1 MFKERDMKKITS
13 LVVILLVMLLAATG
27 YAQVRAG
34 SFDITPFV
42 SMYVFEGNEDMDQSK
57 PNVGL
62 RLGYNFTKYLGLEGF
77 VNYGKA
83 EVNTWSP
90 KLNTEVTSYG
100 LEGIFHLMPNSRLV
114 PFLAVGVGGIHY
126 SYSDMDTTD
135 DKNDKWIADVGYGV
149 KWFLSDNFALR
160 ADVRYVVPFDD
171 QHNNMLVSL
180 GLNFSFGGAKKAV
193 AAPVSAAESVV
204 EEVKPQAAAAPE
216 VVEEAKPA
224 VAAAPVV
231 VEEVVKPQP
240 KTQVREEV
248 DEKGRA
254 TLEVLF
260 DFDKATIKK
269 NYSKDIDHMVD
280 VMKEHSDL
288 NLTIEGH
295 TDNVGK
301 AAYNK
306 KLSQQRADAV
316 KNYMVKK
323 GGVDAGRLK
332 SIGYGQEKPVASNK
346 TKAGRAKNRRVE
358 AAVDYTIKK

>member
-1 MFKERDMKKITS
+1 MKKITS
-13 LVVILLVMLLAATG
+13 LVVVLMVVLFAATG

-42 SMYVFEGNEDMDQSK
+42 SMYSFEGNEDMDQSR
-57 PNVGL
+57 PDVGL

-77 VNYGKA
+77 INYGKS

-100 LEGIFHLMPNSRLV
+100 LEGIFHLLPNSSLV

-126 SYSDMDTTD
+126 SYADQDTTD
-135 DKNDKWIADVGYGV
+135 GKNNKWIADVGYGL

-160 ADVRYVVPFDD
+160 ADIRYVVPFDAR
-171 QHNNMLVSL
+171 HNNLLVSL

-193 AAPVSAAESVV
+193 ATPVSAAEPVV
-204 EEVKPQAAAAPE
+204 EEVKPQAAAAP
-216 VVEEAKPA
+216 VVEEAKPQ

-231 VEEVVKPQP
+231 VEEVVRPQP

-269 NYSKDIDHMVD
+269 NYSKDIEHMVG

-295 TDNVGK
+295 TDNVG
-301 AAYNK
+301 AAEYNK
-306 KLSQQRADAV
+306 KLSQRRADAV

-332 SIGYGQEKPVASNK
+332 SVGYGQEKPVASNK

-358 AAVDYTIKK
+358 AAVDYIIKK